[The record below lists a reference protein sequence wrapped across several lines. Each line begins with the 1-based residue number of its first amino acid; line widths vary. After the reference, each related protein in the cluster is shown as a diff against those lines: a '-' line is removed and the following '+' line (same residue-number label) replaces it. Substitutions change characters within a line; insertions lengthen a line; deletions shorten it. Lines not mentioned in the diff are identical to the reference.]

1 MSLGPAKRL
10 IRSTLTLDRFDV
22 LLQGQCG
29 FGNGFELN
37 PFLLLE
43 DPRDDVTFGV
53 MRRTPEEVDFCS
65 IPELDSSAS

>member
-1 MSLGPAKRL
+1 
-10 IRSTLTLDRFDV
+10 V
-22 LLQGQCG
+22 LLQDQCG

-65 IPELDSSAS
+65 IPELDGSAS